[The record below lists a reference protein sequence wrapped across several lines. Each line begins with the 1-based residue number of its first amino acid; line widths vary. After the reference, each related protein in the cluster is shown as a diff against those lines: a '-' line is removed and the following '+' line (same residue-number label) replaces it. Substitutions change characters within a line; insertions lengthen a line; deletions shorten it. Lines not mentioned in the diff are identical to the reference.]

1 MTDAVKGHNKG
12 PIGPL
17 DPDQPPPAVPILKRH
32 HRLRAKEAI
41 EALRSMGVE
50 ITERDLEYYH
60 ARGEGP
66 PHAMAPGQRE
76 YIWGHVLDWTAH
88 TFPVP
93 KLNRKQ
99 ATKYICE
106 ELGYPIGPTVLSQL
120 IYTPGRGPRY
130 INQGRDT
137 YYTKEALEEWVE
149 EDRAR
154 GPRHSTAPKYLPLYA
169 KRRCPAGTAFM
180 DPDMAAYTLALVA
193 TLGTRPLPE
202 HKGCPWVKHPDCAS
216 RPRALCNLI
225 HLPLDPALFAA
236 YEKRGIIRLLRT
248 KRPDALDIK
257 AYLRD
262 WAEINWTRW
271 GATTVNG

>member
-1 MTDAVKGHNKG
+1 MTDPVKGHNKG

-32 HRLRAKEAI
+32 HRLRAQEAV
-41 EALRSMGVE
+41 EALRSMGSP

-60 ARGEGP
+60 SIGEGP

-76 YIWGHVLDWTAH
+76 YTWGHVLDWTAH
-88 TFPVP
+88 TFPAP
-93 KLNRKQ
+93 MNRKQ

-106 ELGYPIGPTVLSQL
+106 ELGHPIGPTVLSQL

-137 YYTKEALEEWVE
+137 YYTKEALEEWVK

-169 KRRCPAGTAFM
+169 KRRCPRGYEHLLA
-180 DPDMAAYTLALVA
+180 DESIPVKLLLAAW
-193 TLGTRPLPE
+193 GGKPPPPE
-202 HKGCPWVKHPDCAS
+202 HKECPWVKHEKCAKY
-216 RPRALCNLI
+216 PRALCNLI
-225 HLPLDPALFAA
+225 HLPLDPALFAD

-248 KRPDALDIK
+248 KRPDDLDIK

-262 WAEINWTRW
+262 WTEGR
-271 GATTVNG
+271 GGPRVRE